1 MVDKT
6 GGYREERIARALER
20 IANAL
25 EKQAVPQAAE
35 PNRQA
40 YRTFNQML
48 GRHEYVEWNE

>member
-25 EKQAVPQAAE
+25 EKQASVSRATEVPNWQA
-35 PNRQA
+35 QA
-40 YRTFNQML
+40 TEVPEWRT
-48 GRHEYVEWNE
+48 HE